1 MLGKAAHRSPAA
13 AAGARPGLL
22 APPPLQT
29 QPLSL
34 LGPNLPIGGWHS
46 PGRWLPRNEQCQ
58 PEGPVPECGVEH
70 GRPAPPADRHR
81 GEGPTRSSLS
91 HSTQLPPG
99 KQECPPA
106 RAPLAVRA
114 APAPLRGW
122 DPAGRGGEGGGLC
135 RRCSLRNPWVSAP
148 LPCAPGSP
156 PPPTLLY
163 KVVWGTHTKSREG
176 RAVPRLPG
184 EAVRGQRLTHRPSE
198 PPPSSGAKA
207 MRSPSSD
214 AKPEHFLLLFL
225 LLVTPTACGSQARDR
240 TGTTAV
246 ARAAAATMLDPSPLR
261 PKRTPNTRALLRV
274 TGIRVNNNAGTTGV
288 H

>member
-1 MLGKAAHRSPAA
+1 MPSCQGPFGREGSPSASQ
-13 AAGARPGLL
+13 R
-22 APPPLQT
+22 
-29 QPLSL
+29 
-34 LGPNLPIGGWHS
+34 LGPS
-46 PGRWLPRNEQCQ
+46 RQ
-58 PEGPVPECGVEH
+58 
-70 GRPAPPADRHR
+70 
-81 GEGPTRSSLS
+81 
-91 HSTQLPPG
+91 
-99 KQECPPA
+99 
-106 RAPLAVRA
+106 
-114 APAPLRGW
+114 
-122 DPAGRGGEGGGLC
+122 GRGGGGLC

-246 ARAAAATMLDPSPLR
+246 AQAAAATMLDPSPLW